1 MHRRMAGV
9 YLMTELEQLLQDYTN
24 DNARILKFMMGWLS
38 PSEYYKSK
46 LHGRRIKK
54 NMKNQVKDEDDV
66 TEQVKGAS
74 SAPAKGQ
81 PKRPAKRSGASQ
93 IMQAVAKAVQ
103 NTPGK
108 SGKKSTVG
116 PKDASKPTSSRQTA
130 AFKKSS
136 NKQIPHDAANSLGEE
151 EIPE

>member
-1 MHRRMAGV
+1 MKKQM
-9 YLMTELEQLLQDYTN
+9 N
-24 DNARILKFMMGWLS
+24 DN
-38 PSEYYKSK
+38 
-46 LHGRRIKK
+46 
-54 NMKNQVKDEDDV
+54 DEDDV

-74 SAPAKGQ
+74 SVPAKGQ

-108 SGKKSTVG
+108 SGKKSTQG
-116 PKDASKPTSSRQTA
+116 PKSDSKPTSSRQKA

-136 NKQIPHDAANSLGEE
+136 KKQLPNDAANSLGEE